1 MRRLTDI
8 ETERRLR
15 AEVEFERNQLRDA
28 FAQAPAAMAFLSG
41 PDHKFIFV
49 NQAYLEMTG
58 RERSAIVGRTVQEA
72 LPELVD
78 QGFLDLLGQVF
89 QTGKPFFAKACEVRL
104 TRAGKSEQLYV
115 DFTYYAMCNLA
126 GTVEGIF
133 FLGIDVTEQVLARS
147 RLEERVRERTGE
159 LERAKRNLRSLNHK
173 LMQAQDEER
182 RRLALS
188 LHDSVG
194 QLIAALQ
201 WKLVSAQGIVYH
213 SEVAGY
219 IAVCLGLAED
229 ISKEIRTI
237 AHLLYPPVLDEAG
250 LSPAL
255 HSYIEGMRERS
266 GLSVSVEIDPGL
278 GRFSKDLE
286 TAVFRIVQESLTNIH
301 RHAQTG
307 EAFVRIYRN
316 FTSLQVEIE
325 DRGQGIKDFT
335 SPNKQR
341 IGVGLKGMRERVRQL
356 FGHFDVRSGTNG
368 TTVTATFP
376 LLDATKSHTP
386 YKA

>member
-28 FAQAPAAMAFLSG
+28 FAQAPAAMALLSG
-41 PDHKFIFV
+41 PDQKFIFV

-266 GLSVSVEIDPGL
+266 GLSVSVEIDPSL

>member
-15 AEVEFERNQLRDA
+15 VQVEFERNQLRDA
-28 FAQAPAAMAFLSG
+28 FAQAPAAMALLSG
-41 PDHKFIFV
+41 PDQKFIFV

-58 RERSAIVGRTVQEA
+58 RKRSAIVGRTVQEA

-78 QGFLDLLGQVF
+78 QGFLDLLNQVF
-89 QTGKPFFAKACEVRL
+89 QTGKPFFAKACEARL
-104 TRAGKSEQLYV
+104 TRAGKSEQVYV

-126 GTVEGIF
+126 GRVEGIF

-147 RLEERVRERTGE
+147 QLEKRVRERTGE

-173 LMQAQDEER
+173 LMLAQDEER
-182 RRLALS
+182 RRLALN

-201 WKLVSAQGIVYH
+201 WKLVSLQENA
-213 SEVAGY
+213 AGSGTVM
-219 IAVCLGLAED
+219 AEHVTVSLKLAED

-237 AHLLYPPVLDEAG
+237 THLLYPPVLDEAG

-266 GLSVSVEIDPGL
+266 GLSVSVEIDPDL
-278 GRFSKDLE
+278 GRFSGR
-286 TAVFRIVQESLTNIH
+286 F
-301 RHAQTG
+301 
-307 EAFVRIYRN
+307 
-316 FTSLQVEIE
+316 
-325 DRGQGIKDFT
+325 
-335 SPNKQR
+335 
-341 IGVGLKGMRERVRQL
+341 
-356 FGHFDVRSGTNG
+356 
-368 TTVTATFP
+368 
-376 LLDATKSHTP
+376 LLVLSI
-386 YKA
+386 